1 MKQYIVLELNPST
14 ALNGEQAGLCGQT
27 SSTFKIDFKRRG
39 RALQLHIFWCLFV
52 HSILTRFNVTHSNR
66 CL

>member
-39 RALQLHIFWCLFV
+39 RATVAHFLVSVRAQYLDKF
-52 HSILTRFNVTHSNR
+52 
-66 CL
+66 